1 VITSIYAALIGLLI
15 IILSLNVALRRM
27 RTQIAIGTGDN
38 DYLIRA
44 IRAQAN
50 LIEYAP
56 ITLIL
61 LFLAELNGTSALML
75 NCYGITF
82 IVARL
87 FHALGLYLSSGPSW
101 PRFIG
106 VNLTWLVIFGLSVWN
121 LIYGYQ
127 QLAY

>member
-15 IILSLNVALRRM
+15 ILLSLNVALRRM
-27 RTQIAIGTGDN
+27 RTQITIGTGDN
-38 DYLIRA
+38 DYLIRS

-61 LFLAELNGTSALML
+61 LFLAELNGSSAILL

-87 FHALGLYLSSGPSW
+87 FHALGLYISSGSSW

-127 QLAY
+127 QLTY